1 MVEKFSHEL
10 LEMLTCETVFTVGNI
25 AVSESTVV
33 TWIIMAIMVLIAI
46 LVTRDLKVEN
56 PSRRQVIVEQAVV
69 SLQGIVRS
77 GLGKSGE
84 RYTYYMATVLLY
96 LGLANTIGLF
106 GMKPPTKDLNVTV
119 GLSIMSIC
127 LIEFAGVR
135 AKGLKKW
142 AKGFMEPVA
151 VVAPIN
157 ILEIFI
163 KPVSLCMRL
172 FGNILGAFT
181 VMEMVKIVMPAVVP
195 VAFGLYFDIFDG
207 LLQAYIFVFLT
218 SLFIGEATE
227 TEEEE

>member
-1 MVEKFSHEL
+1 MMEKFSHEL
-10 LEMLTCETVFTVGNI
+10 MEMLNCETVFTIGGI
-25 AVSESTVV
+25 GISESTVV
-33 TWIIMAIMVLIAI
+33 TWIIMAVMVIAAI
-46 LVTRDLKVEN
+46 LLTRNLKVEN
-56 PSRRQVIVEQAVV
+56 PSRRQVMLEQAVI
-69 SLQGIVRS
+69 SLQNLVRG
-77 GLGKSGE
+77 GLGETGE
-84 RYTYYMATVLLY
+84 KYTYYMVTVLLY

-119 GLSIMSIC
+119 ALSIMSIFA
-127 LIEFAGVR
+127 IEIAGVR

-142 AKGFMEPVA
+142 AKGFTEPVI

-157 ILEIFI
+157 ILELFI

-181 VMEMVKIVMPAVVP
+181 VMEMVKIVMPAIIP

-218 SLFIGEATE
+218 SLFIREATE
-227 TEEEE
+227 VE